1 MSSASVTAISFSLIA
16 VIGLW
21 FVAFHVAADLRAD
34 CLRHKLAKLR
44 DDLIDDI
51 DGRQLLLLIES
62 ASRSAEHLSFL
73 RLLLQRPIAGIREE
87 VHYSDM
93 HGRMRLVIARHI
105 ALGCPLLWPRVVRG
119 VFSRSQDSPW
129 SQASHLLPTIDRLE
143 SLLEDRIVRLGE
155 RLSDGRCFGSRATE

>member
-1 MSSASVTAISFSLIA
+1 MTSASVTAISFSLIA

-21 FVAFHVAADLRAD
+21 CVAFHLAADLRAD

-73 RLLLQRPIAGIREE
+73 RLLLQPPIAGIREH
-87 VHYSDM
+87 VHYPDM
-93 HGRMRLVIARHI
+93 NVRMRLVVARHI
-105 ALGCPLLWPRVVRG
+105 P
-119 VFSRSQDSPW
+119 
-129 SQASHLLPTIDRLE
+129 
-143 SLLEDRIVRLGE
+143 
-155 RLSDGRCFGSRATE
+155 